1 MQVNQPSFSNKTV
14 SREYAFKFI
23 YKLFLKDF
31 SMEKEK
37 MVSDSIVMD
46 QAILEFEDSYI
57 KEDEEHLDNELN
69 PSIQN
74 YAKTLISGYVAK
86 EAQVIDLIG
95 TFLQKRSF
103 SSIGNIEKAV
113 LTLGVYELQFTET
126 PSKVVINEYINLAKK
141 FGTKESFAFI
151 NGILDKVN
159 IETE

>member
-1 MQVNQPSFSNKTV
+1 VNQASFSNKTV
-14 SREYAFKFI
+14 AREYAFKFI

-31 SMEKEK
+31 SMEKEQI
-37 MVSDSIVMD
+37 VNDSVILD

-57 KEDEEHLDNELN
+57 KEDEEHEDNKLN

-74 YAKTLISGYVAK
+74 YGKDLVKGYLEK
-86 EAQVIDLIG
+86 ESQVVDLIN

-126 PSKVVINEYINLAKK
+126 PGKVVINEYINLVKK
-141 FGTKESFAFI
+141 FGPKESFAFI

-159 IETE
+159 KELN